1 MTERTYA
8 FHPLA
13 NQYRLLEGRDFDE
26 LVEDIKANGLI
37 EPIALYEGMILD
49 GRNRYRACLVA
60 GVEPRFEEYTGSNP
74 AIYVDSKNAFRRHDT
89 PEEIEAR
96 RERRRKAAV
105 ELRLK
110 GLSYRA
116 IGEELGVS
124 HVQARSDVQRGA
136 LETDLP
142 IPPTITTADGR
153 EYPATRP
160 NGNGHH
166 ELAEYE
172 REYNR
177 PVYDEGE
184 GDTSWLDDDEYGRVL
199 VENLDGDQWRYA
211 VACRECG
218 GVVYDHLATRDG
230 DEWLCL
236 DCTPARP
243 QNISDDPD
251 YDGNEWYTPVEYI
264 EMARTLMGGIDTD
277 PASCEWAQERVK
289 AATYYTKDD
298 DGLEQKWQGRVWL
311 NPPYSW
317 PEVEKFTRELCR
329 QYDEGAVTEAVLLVN
344 NCTDAAW
351 FQALLRRFPV
361 CFTAGRIKFER
372 PGLEV
377 FATRQGQAF
386 FYLGDNVAGFA
397 ALFGEIGT
405 VLGRLP

>member
-1 MTERTYA
+1 MKTDSLTVTERIELAQHEAVIERGLQTFVEVGQALLAIRDGRLYRQDHA
-8 FHPLA
+8 TFEDYCRERWGMSRVHAHRTIEAALVAENLLPMGNIPTNERQARPLTA
-13 NQYRLLEGRDFDE
+13 LEPDEQREVWQEAVETAPNGRVTAKH
-26 LVEDIKANGLI
+26 VEDVI
-37 EPIALYEGMILD
+37 
-49 GRNRYRACLVA
+49 
-60 GVEPRFEEYTGSNP
+60 
-74 AIYVDSKNAFRRHDT
+74 
-89 PEEIEAR
+89 AR
-96 RERRRKAAV
+96 R
-105 ELRLK
+105 
-110 GLSYRA
+110 
-116 IGEELGVS
+116 
-124 HVQARSDVQRGA
+124 
-136 LETDLP
+136 
-142 IPPTITTADGR
+142 
-153 EYPATRP
+153 

-166 ELAEYE
+166 ELAAYE

-199 VENLDGDQWRYA
+199 VENLDCA
-211 VACRECG
+211 
-218 GVVYDHLATRDG
+218 
-230 DEWLCL
+230 
-236 DCTPARP
+236 PARP

-298 DGLEQKWQGRVWL
+298 DGLEQEWHGRVWL

-329 QYDEGAVTEAVLLVN
+329 QYDEGAVTEAVLVVN
-344 NCTDAAW
+344 NSTDAAW

-405 VLGRLP
+405 VLGRLS